1 MEIASTFLALAIS
14 IDLPLA
20 IVAII
25 FHAKKIKPSNAI
37 LLFFNIFA
45 FALILGAIINSIVAM
60 AMYSAPYSYYDS
72 YSRTYRYYQA
82 DIHECT
88 WVAMGLSLGGL
99 VVSLAVML
107 ITLDCVRRIRRAR
120 KQQIY
125 YSKLN
130 AQKAAQHTASLA
142 SKQTP
147 QPEAAPEKPVNHSM
161 DYIDEIKRL
170 KELLDCGAITQEEF
184 DAKKKQLLS

>member
-72 YSRTYRYYQA
+72 YSRTYRYYPE

-125 YSKLN
+125 YSKLQ
-130 AQKAAQHTASLA
+130 AQKQHNMLLLLLLN
-142 SKQTP
+142 KR
-147 QPEAAPEKPVNHSM
+147 HS
-161 DYIDEIKRL
+161 
-170 KELLDCGAITQEEF
+170 QN
-184 DAKKKQLLS
+184 QLLHLLQLQFLNQFLKNQ